1 MGVKILGVGS
11 YLPEKVLTNF
21 DLEKMVD
28 TSDEWIRTR
37 TGIQIRH
44 IAADD
49 EATSDLVIQAA
60 REAITN
66 ADIQADDIDTVIVA
80 TVTPDHFFPSTAAIV
95 QAALNLRDVP
105 ALDISA
111 ACSGFIYGLI
121 LANGLLKTNTSK
133 CVLLVGAETLTKITD
148 WQDRNTCVL
157 FGDGAGAVVLKLA
170 QGDSDILAYDW
181 HADGSLGEL
190 LIQPAGGSRMPATRE
205 TVEKRLHYIKMQ
217 GREVFK
223 HAVRCMSESATRVL
237 ELAGVGADKL
247 RLFIPHQAN
256 IRIIE
261 AVRER
266 LGLPQDKVMVTI
278 HKHANVSAASIPLA
292 LYDAVNEG
300 KIDRGDLV
308 LLTAF
313 GGGFTWG
320 SVLLRW

>member
-1 MGVKILGVGS
+1 MGVKILGIGS

-37 TGIQIRH
+37 TGIQVRH
-44 IAADD
+44 VAADD
-49 EATSDLVIQAA
+49 EATSDLVIKAA
-60 REAITN
+60 REAINN
-66 ADIQADDIDTVIVA
+66 ANIQADDIDTVIVA

-95 QAALNLRDVP
+95 QAGLNLRDVP

-133 CVLLVGAETLTKITD
+133 CVLLVGAETLTKIMD

-170 QGDSDILAYDW
+170 QDDSDILAYDW

-190 LIQPAGGSRMPATRE
+190 LIQPAGGSRMPATKE

-292 LYDAVNEG
+292 LYDAINEG
-300 KIDRGDLV
+300 KIERGDLV

>member
-1 MGVKILGVGS
+1 LGVGS

>member
-11 YLPEKVLTNF
+11 YLPGKVLTNF

-49 EATSDLVIQAA
+49 EATSDLVVQAA
-60 REAITN
+60 REAIAN
-66 ADIQADDIDTVIVA
+66 AAIQADDIDTIIVA
-80 TVTPDHFFPSTAAIV
+80 TVTPDHLFPSTAAIV
-95 QAALNLRDVP
+95 QAALHLRAVP

-121 LANGLLKTNTSK
+121 LANGLLKTSTSK

-170 QGDSDILAYDW
+170 QDDSDILAYDW

-190 LIQPAGGSRMPATRE
+190 LIQPAGGTRMPATTE

-292 LYDAVNEG
+292 LYDAVKEG

>member
-11 YLPEKVLTNF
+11 YLPGKVLTNF

-49 EATSDLVIQAA
+49 EATSDLVVQAA
-60 REAITN
+60 REAIAN
-66 ADIQADDIDTVIVA
+66 AAIQADDIDTIIVA

-95 QAALNLRDVP
+95 QAALHLRAVP

-121 LANGLLKTNTSK
+121 LANGLLKTSTSK

-170 QGDSDILAYDW
+170 QDDSDILAYDW

-190 LIQPAGGSRMPATRE
+190 LIQPAGGSRMPATKE

-223 HAVRCMSESATRVL
+223 HAIRCMSESATRVL

-292 LYDAVNEG
+292 LYDAVKEG
-300 KIDRGDLV
+300 KIDRGDFV

>member
-1 MGVKILGVGS
+1 MGVKILGIGS

-37 TGIQIRH
+37 TGIQVRH
-44 IAADD
+44 VAADD
-49 EATSDLVIQAA
+49 EATSDLVIKAA
-60 REAITN
+60 REAINN
-66 ADIQADDIDTVIVA
+66 ANIQADDIDTVIVA

-95 QAALNLRDVP
+95 QAGLNLRDVP

-133 CVLLVGAETLTKITD
+133 CVLLVGAETLTKIMD

-170 QGDSDILAYDW
+170 QDDSDILAYDW

-190 LIQPAGGSRMPATRE
+190 LIQPAGGSRMPATKE

-223 HAVRCMSESATRVL
+223 HAIRCMSESATRVL
-237 ELAGVGADKL
+237 ESAGVDADEL

-292 LYDAVNEG
+292 LYDAINEG
-300 KIDRGDLV
+300 KIERGDLV

>member
-1 MGVKILGVGS
+1 MGVKILGIGS

-37 TGIQIRH
+37 TGIQVRH
-44 IAADD
+44 VAADD
-49 EATSDLVIQAA
+49 EATSDLVIKAA
-60 REAITN
+60 REAITHAN
-66 ADIQADDIDTVIVA
+66 IQTDDIDTVIVA

-121 LANGLLKTNTSK
+121 LANGLLKTNISK

-170 QGDSDILAYDW
+170 QDDSDILAYDW

-190 LIQPAGGSRMPATRE
+190 LIQPAGGSRMPATKE

-223 HAVRCMSESATRVL
+223 HAIRCMSESATRVL
-237 ELAGVGADKL
+237 ESAGVDADKL

-292 LYDAVNEG
+292 LYDAINEG
-300 KIDRGDLV
+300 KIERGDLV

>member
-11 YLPEKVLTNF
+11 YLPGKVLTNF

-49 EATSDLVIQAA
+49 EATSDLVVQAA
-60 REAITN
+60 REAIAN
-66 ADIQADDIDTVIVA
+66 AAIQADDIDTIIVA
-80 TVTPDHFFPSTAAIV
+80 TVTPDHLFPSTAAIV
-95 QAALNLRDVP
+95 QAALHLRAVP

-121 LANGLLKTNTSK
+121 LANGLLKTSTSK

-170 QGDSDILAYDW
+170 QDDSDILAYDW

-190 LIQPAGGSRMPATRE
+190 LIQPAGGTRMPATTE
-205 TVEKRLHYIKMQ
+205 TVEKRLS
-217 GREVFK
+217 RCRD
-223 HAVRCMSESATRVL
+223 VRCSSMQYV
-237 ELAGVGADKL
+237 V
-247 RLFIPHQAN
+247 
-256 IRIIE
+256 
-261 AVRER
+261 
-266 LGLPQDKVMVTI
+266 
-278 HKHANVSAASIPLA
+278 
-292 LYDAVNEG
+292 
-300 KIDRGDLV
+300 
-308 LLTAF
+308 
-313 GGGFTWG
+313 
-320 SVLLRW
+320 

>member
-190 LIQPAGGSRMPATRE
+190 LIQPAGGSRMPATTE

>member
-1 MGVKILGVGS
+1 MGVKILGIGS

-37 TGIQIRH
+37 TGIQVRH
-44 IAADD
+44 VAADD
-49 EATSDLVIQAA
+49 EATSDLVIKAA
-60 REAITN
+60 REAINN
-66 ADIQADDIDTVIVA
+66 ANIQADDIDTVIVA

-95 QAALNLRDVP
+95 QAGLNLRDVP

-121 LANGLLKTNTSK
+121 LANGLLKTNISK

-170 QGDSDILAYDW
+170 QDDSDILAYDW

-190 LIQPAGGSRMPATRE
+190 LIQPAGGSRMPATKE

-223 HAVRCMSESATRVL
+223 HAIRCMSESATRVL
-237 ELAGVGADKL
+237 ESAGVDADKL

-292 LYDAVNEG
+292 LYDAINEG
-300 KIDRGDLV
+300 KIERGDLV

>member
-1 MGVKILGVGS
+1 MGVKILGIGS

-49 EATSDLVIQAA
+49 EATSDLVIKAA

-66 ADIQADDIDTVIVA
+66 ANIQADDIDTVIVA

-121 LANGLLKTNTSK
+121 LANGLLKTNISK

-157 FGDGAGAVVLKLA
+157 FGDGAGAVVLKLT
-170 QGDSDILAYDW
+170 QDDSDILAYDW

-190 LIQPAGGSRMPATRE
+190 LIQPAGGSRMPATKE

-223 HAVRCMSESATRVL
+223 HAIRCMSESATKVL
-237 ELAGVGADKL
+237 KLAGVGADNL

-266 LGLPQDKVMVTI
+266 LGLPQDKVIVTI

-300 KIDRGDLV
+300 KIERGDLV